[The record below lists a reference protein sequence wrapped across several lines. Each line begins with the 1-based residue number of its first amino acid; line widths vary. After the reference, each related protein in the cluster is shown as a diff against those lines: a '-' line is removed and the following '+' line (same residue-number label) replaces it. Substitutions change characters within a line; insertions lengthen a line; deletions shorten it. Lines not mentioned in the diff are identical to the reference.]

1 MTHCCHS
8 PQAPCRAR
16 QTSKAAPC
24 HLTCSLSANQ
34 PILPQIKPVKSLLA
48 WALSSWCPSARE
60 GQQSRRRRRL
70 ALSLVASQGRDN
82 AGCKWPPDRLPL
94 CFPGPGKGCRRPAE
108 GLLSGASL
116 ANEVPVASGSS
127 ANSKVLGVHLSGG
140 TAINKICVSA
150 PSRDSPTLSKEMG
163 TGWSGFQI
171 TGRPLSGLIGGLM
184 VWSHTGNQ
192 S

>member
-48 WALSSWCPSARE
+48 RALSSWCPSARE

-82 AGCKWPPDRLPL
+82 AGCKWPPDRLPASHSTFL
-94 CFPGPGKGCRRPAE
+94 DRGRAADARRKGCYPEHHLLTKSQSRAGHLRTVKCWECTCLEGQRSTKSVFLHPAGTVPPSQKRWE
-108 GLLSGASL
+108 QDGQAS
-116 ANEVPVASGSS
+116 
-127 ANSKVLGVHLSGG
+127 
-140 TAINKICVSA
+140 
-150 PSRDSPTLSKEMG
+150 R
-163 TGWSGFQI
+163 
-171 TGRPLSGLIGGLM
+171 
-184 VWSHTGNQ
+184 
-192 S
+192 

>member
-82 AGCKWPPDRLPL
+82 AGCKWPPDRLPASHSAFL
-94 CFPGPGKGCRRPAE
+94 DRGRAADARRKGCYPEHHLLTKSQSRAGHLRTVKCWECTCLEGQRSTKSVFLHPA
-108 GLLSGASL
+108 GTVPPSQKRWGQDGQAS
-116 ANEVPVASGSS
+116 
-127 ANSKVLGVHLSGG
+127 
-140 TAINKICVSA
+140 
-150 PSRDSPTLSKEMG
+150 R
-163 TGWSGFQI
+163 
-171 TGRPLSGLIGGLM
+171 
-184 VWSHTGNQ
+184 
-192 S
+192 